1 MSVKIIL
8 GILLAGFLSNNYAI
22 LHFLGTG
29 AVIEN
34 NRTIKKSL
42 IIGIGTTIVMLLTTL
57 ITCPINKFLLVKV
70 SYLQTLVF
78 VCVVL
83 IVVEVIHLLTKN
95 KLENFCEVDF
105 LTFAINGAVLGL
117 CINNATLKFG
127 EALLT
132 SLAVGIGLTITMI
145 VFSTLHERIDEKS
158 VPKAFR
164 GLPISLLIAG
174 MMALAFL
181 AF

>member
-57 ITCPINKFLLVKV
+57 ITWPINKFLLVKV

-127 EALLT
+127 EAVLT

>member
-57 ITCPINKFLLVKV
+57 ITWPINKFLLVKV

-127 EALLT
+127 EAVLT

-145 VFSTLHERIDEKS
+145 VFSTLYSSICAIISSGVMPTSDQL
-158 VPKAFR
+158 PK
-164 GLPISLLIAG
+164 
-174 MMALAFL
+174 
-181 AF
+181 

>member
-57 ITCPINKFLLVKV
+57 ITWPINKFLLVKV

-105 LTFAINGAVLGL
+105 STFAINGAVLGL

>member
-1 MSVKIIL
+1 
-8 GILLAGFLSNNYAI
+8 
-22 LHFLGTG
+22 
-29 AVIEN
+29 
-34 NRTIKKSL
+34 
-42 IIGIGTTIVMLLTTL
+42 MLLTTL
-57 ITCPINKFLLVKV
+57 ITWPINKFLLVKV

>member
-57 ITCPINKFLLVKV
+57 ITWPINKFLLVKV
-70 SYLQTLVF
+70 SYLQSLVF

>member
-57 ITCPINKFLLVKV
+57 ITWPNNKFLLVKV

>member
-57 ITCPINKFLLVKV
+57 ITWPINKFLLVKV

>member
-57 ITCPINKFLLVKV
+57 ITWPINKFLLVKV

-158 VPKAFR
+158 VHK
-164 GLPISLLIAG
+164 LSEVYQLVY
-174 MMALAFL
+174 
-181 AF
+181 

>member
-8 GILLAGFLSNNYAI
+8 GILLAGFLSNNNAI

-42 IIGIGTTIVMLLTTL
+42 IIGIGTTILMLLTTL
-57 ITCPINKFLLVKV
+57 ITWPINKFLLVKV